1 MEEHLGGGCAQEALP
16 AADNAS
22 PASRMELKLPVGKT
36 CLAAGLAAFPPVPR
50 SSRWQSQHRGL
61 LHGFFFFFGGEGCC
75 CITPAPSW
83 GPRGAASPTAPGYNQ
98 RPGLG
103 CSLAALLPPGA
114 LCPEHLPLF
123 PAGDIARI
131 CHPHPQRWGW
141 PHGAGPSLPLLPS
154 RPNWSSFLVG
164 KRRLQPKTDH
174 REKGFPA

>member
-61 LHGFFFFFGGEGCC
+61 LHGFFFWGGRLLLHCPG
-75 CITPAPSW
+75 TQL
-83 GPRGAASPTAPGYNQ
+83 GPPGRSFSVAPGYNQ
-98 RPGLG
+98 KPGLL
-103 CSLAALLPPGA
+103 CSLVALLPPGA
-114 LCPEHLPLF
+114 SCPEHLPLF

-141 PHGAGPSLPLLPS
+141 PHGAGPSLQPLPS
-154 RPNWSSFLVG
+154 QPNRSSFLVG
-164 KRRLQPKTDH
+164 KRRLQPTIDH